1 MLTFFFMFTPIEM
14 GEDVTHFESTMILF
28 KGGVGGSLTHG
39 NRKQAPALPDRWS
52 PGVTVL
58 KVVILLQSNIVSSH
72 SMVGAA
78 GGLVV
83 GTG

>member
-1 MLTFFFMFTPIEM
+1 M
-14 GEDVTHFESTMILF
+14 
-28 KGGVGGSLTHG
+28 GSLTHG

-83 GTG
+83 GTE